1 MADRFND
8 YEGYDEFENSSLS
21 GESRARIKNRREKV
35 KKEELSKRFRR
46 LAISVAV
53 VVSLAIGLTGTAINE
68 IQDRMT
74 IDNMARDYQVE
85 VINPNTHRT
94 DDGQHY
100 FYDYS
105 DIANEVVS
113 AANSDD
119 AIYLLDINIG
129 DDQTDKVLSH
139 TEYKSLDSYLD
150 LRGYENSDE
159 FQKDMRERL
168 IIKSEINEK
177 TNELE
182 RMNIDHP
189 ESTIIDYSSNKGGK
203 I

>member
-21 GESRARIKNRREKV
+21 GESRARIKNRKKKK

-100 FYDYS
+100 FYDYLL
-105 DIANEVVS
+105 
-113 AANSDD
+113 
-119 AIYLLDINIG
+119 LLDNHEPYY
-129 DDQTDKVLSH
+129 Q
-139 TEYKSLDSYLD
+139 
-150 LRGYENSDE
+150 
-159 FQKDMRERL
+159 
-168 IIKSEINEK
+168 
-177 TNELE
+177 
-182 RMNIDHP
+182 
-189 ESTIIDYSSNKGGK
+189 
-203 I
+203 